1 MNKTINEIFFLRGIA
16 CLSIVFIHAI
26 SSAVNNYNMRSNVEL
41 QSMGNYLFAIQ
52 LLLMYGT
59 PMFIFI
65 SEFII
70 SFSYKDR
77 LPQNFFKKR
86 IQFILVPYICMG
98 IFYAVITCYMNSTLS
113 MEFILINIIKMYFLG
128 ITMAI
133 LYLLFFSFTFYIC
146 IFKNIFIIR
155 SPLRRLYCSHLF

>member
-1 MNKTINEIFFLRGIA
+1 MKYFLRGIA

-41 QSMGNYLFAIQ
+41 QSIGNYLFAIQ

-77 LPQNFFKKR
+77 LPQNFFKKE
-86 IQFILVPYICMG
+86 Y
-98 IFYAVITCYMNSTLS
+98 NS
-113 MEFILINIIKMYFLG
+113 F
-128 ITMAI
+128 
-133 LYLLFFSFTFYIC
+133 
-146 IFKNIFIIR
+146 
-155 SPLRRLYCSHLF
+155 

>member
-1 MNKTINEIFFLRGIA
+1 M
-16 CLSIVFIHAI
+16 FIHAI

-41 QSMGNYLFAIQ
+41 QSIGNYLFAIQ

-77 LPQNFFKKR
+77 LPQNFFKKNT
-86 IQFILVPYICMG
+86 IHF
-98 IFYAVITCYMNSTLS
+98 SS
-113 MEFILINIIKMYFLG
+113 
-128 ITMAI
+128 
-133 LYLLFFSFTFYIC
+133 LYLYGDFLCRYYV
-146 IFKNIFIIR
+146 
-155 SPLRRLYCSHLF
+155 LYE